1 MNNAYPLYGRKT
13 MIGSFRKKSLLAA
26 SAVIA
31 ASALALTAIPAQ
43 ASSVG
48 VTKTSIKLGITV
60 PLTGPASPGY
70 AKVAPAMKAYFEYV
84 NANGGINGRKIN
96 LIIKDDKYLPQEA
109 VNRTNELILRDKVF
123 AIVGALGTA
132 NNLAVNSKVR
142 LGARGVPSLFVNT
155 GFSGF
160 ADKRK
165 FPTLFPLFSSY
176 AMEAKIMGTYIK
188 ENFAGKKLGLIVQND
203 DFGQDALKGFAAA
216 GVKFDETIKYVSG
229 TQSATTATTWIQKL
243 ATAKVEVVYLF
254 GVSTATAAALAVAAQ
269 GGYRPQWI
277 LGSVGGDA
285 TTIRT
290 ATAVPVAVLNGA
302 LGASFMPDAA
312 DTADEY
318 VKFFREVN
326 ADYNKGVE
334 FDNNVLVGMNSGMMV
349 AQALKAAGPNL
360 TRKRLIAA
368 VENSG
373 ASFASAGLAPL
384 AFSRTSRVGYTGY
397 WIGKYNA
404 TGSIIPVEAKNV
416 IYTTDSGNGPVVK
429 GTSKRPAL
437 PTKGLPQ

>member
-1 MNNAYPLYGRKT
+1 

-43 ASSVG
+43 ASRVG

-84 NANGGINGRKIN
+84 NANGGVNGRKIN

-142 LGARGVPSLFVNT
+142 LGARGVPTLFVNT

-160 ADKRK
+160 ANKRK
-165 FPTLFPLFSSY
+165 FPTLFPLFPSY
-176 AMEAKIMGTYIK
+176 AMEAKVMGTYIK

-203 DFGQDALKGFAAA
+203 DFGQDALKGFATA

-243 ATAKVEVVYLF
+243 AAARVEVVYLF

-269 GGYRPQWI
+269 AGYRPQWI

-318 VKFFREVN
+318 VKFFREIN
-326 ADYNKGVE
+326 DKYNKGVD
-334 FDNNVLVGMNSGMMV
+334 FDNNVLAGMNGGVMV
-349 AQALKAAGPNL
+349 AQALKAAGPKP
-360 TRKRLIAA
+360 TRKKLIAA
-368 VENSG
+368 IENSG

-404 TGSIIPVEAKNV
+404 TGAIIPVEAKNV

-437 PTKGLPQ
+437 PTKGLPE

>member
-1 MNNAYPLYGRKT
+1 M
-13 MIGSFRKKSLLAA
+13 
-26 SAVIA
+26 
-31 ASALALTAIPAQ
+31 
-43 ASSVG
+43 
-48 VTKTSIKLGITV
+48 
-60 PLTGPASPGY
+60 
-70 AKVAPAMKAYFEYV
+70 
-84 NANGGINGRKIN
+84 
-96 LIIKDDKYLPQEA
+96 
-109 VNRTNELILRDKVF
+109 
-123 AIVGALGTA
+123 
-132 NNLAVNSKVR
+132 
-142 LGARGVPSLFVNT
+142 PSLFVNT

-165 FPTLFPLFSSY
+165 FPTLFPLFPSY
-176 AMEAKIMGTYIK
+176 AMEAKVMGTYIK

-203 DFGQDALKGFAAA
+203 DFGQDAIKGFAAA

-243 ATAKVEVVYLF
+243 AAARVEVVYLF
-254 GVSTATAAALAVAAQ
+254 GVTTASAAALAVAAQ
-269 GGYRPQWI
+269 AGYRPQWI

-312 DTADEY
+312 DTDDEY

-334 FDNNVLVGMNSGMMV
+334 FDNNVLAGMNGAMMV
-349 AQALKAAGPNL
+349 AQALKAAGQNP
-360 TRKRLIAA
+360 TRKSLIAA
-368 VENSG
+368 IENRG
-373 ASFASAGLAPL
+373 ATFASAGLTPL
-384 AFSRTSRVGYTGY
+384 AYSRTSRVGYTGY

-404 TGSIIPVEAKNV
+404 TGAIIPVEGKNV
-416 IYTTDSGNGPVVK
+416 IYTTDSGNAPVVK
-429 GTSKRPAL
+429 GTSRRPAL